1 MNIAL
6 PSNFVLFS
14 SVRTIIWNDV
24 SDSLYSA
31 VYNDL
36 WKSSNKLL
44 GLNVT
49 VSLDAAITQVIRE
62 SVRDSINDALD
73 QKIEDYDFS

>member
-1 MNIAL
+1 
-6 PSNFVLFS
+6 
-14 SVRTIIWNDV
+14 V

-36 WKSSNKLL
+36 WKSSNELL

-49 VSLDAAITQVIRE
+49 VSLDAAITQVICE
-62 SVRDSINDALD
+62 TVRDSINDALD
-73 QKIEDYDFS
+73 QKLQKYVFRDLPEQ